1 MMEEGAD
8 EPGWV
13 MITSGAGSYHRLL
26 ASPRERTVAAG
37 EMVWLDIACRVDG
50 YWSDHARAGVLGGP
64 VGRPGRRAGARR
76 SRHPRRRRAGAA
88 RCRARCGRPA
98 ATLPGESSP
107 GRVGHG
113 LGLGTTEP
121 PDVVATSGLV
131 LVPGMVFT
139 VEPLATRANGI
150 YQAETVVAV
159 TADGHEVLTAAP
171 TSLASLG

>member
-1 MMEEGAD
+1 
-8 EPGWV
+8 

-64 VGRPGRRAGARR
+64 SSDQVAEQERVAAATREGVALVRPGVELGAV
-76 SRHPRRRRAGAA
+76 A
-88 RCRARCGRPA
+88 RA

-139 VEPLATRANGI
+139 VEPLATRAHGI

-171 TSLASLG
+171 TSLTSLG